1 MGCNPSAAI
10 VKAFSWYCF
19 AEVCESTSG
28 ACLHLLPYA
37 DNGISCGRTSQSCCM
52 VSGTLFPGINNQWL
66 FLALILQWKLWRS
79 QTICSLY
86 QAFLLAT
93 ESGLSLN
100 PILQQSMPTYRLR
113 SQPSPEPEE
122 HFDIPMP
129 AFLGKVFDWSF
140 WRGRSKIEQ
149 FHFTWSLRGST
160 LLLFFPLPPCFKRK
174 RGGTIASKA
183 FSESEK

>member
-1 MGCNPSAAI
+1 MLTMVLAVEGQVSHVVWSQAPFSQ
-10 VKAFSWYCF
+10 VK
-19 AEVCESTSG
+19 
-28 ACLHLLPYA
+28 
-37 DNGISCGRTSQSCCM
+37 
-52 VSGTLFPGINNQWL
+52 

-113 SQPSPEPEE
+113 SQPPPEPEE

-129 AFLGKVFDWSF
+129 AFLGKVFD
-140 WRGRSKIEQ
+140 
-149 FHFTWSLRGST
+149 
-160 LLLFFPLPPCFKRK
+160 
-174 RGGTIASKA
+174 
-183 FSESEK
+183 